1 MVEISLFP
9 VYKPRFLCYSGIVNK
24 RGVIM
29 AKTKVQ
35 EFKALEQ
42 ELAKKAKEIK
52 KQVEL
57 VHSIIGKDLE
67 SSNREIYKVVGVEER
82 LIESVN
88 RVFVI
93 VSYIEYKNADTG
105 FSEKAYILKSTF
117 DLTEQELREN
127 QEQLKQELETINQQQ
142 QQCQRG
148 FRQSI

>member
-1 MVEISLFP
+1 M
-9 VYKPRFLCYSGIVNK
+9 
-24 RGVIM
+24 
-29 AKTKVQ
+29 TKVQ

-42 ELAKKAKEIK
+42 ALVKKANEIK

-57 VHSIIGKDLE
+57 VHSIVGKDLE
-67 SSNREIYKVVGVEER
+67 SSNREICKVVGVEER

-93 VSYIEYKNADTG
+93 VSYVEYNGADTR
-105 FSEKAYILKSTF
+105 FPEKAYILKSMF

-127 QEQLKQELETINQQQ
+127 QEQLKQELETVNQQQ
-142 QQCQRG
+142 R

>member
-1 MVEISLFP
+1 
-9 VYKPRFLCYSGIVNK
+9 
-24 RGVIM
+24 M

-35 EFKALEQ
+35 EFKALERA
-42 ELAKKAKEIK
+42 LSKKADEIK
-52 KQVEL
+52 KQVKL

-67 SSNREIYKVVGVEER
+67 SSNRRICKIVGVEER

-93 VSYIEYKNADTG
+93 VSYIEYNGADTR
-105 FSEKAYILKSTF
+105 FPEKAYILKSMF
-117 DLTEQELREN
+117 DMTEEELREN
-127 QEQLKQELETINQQQ
+127 QAQLKQELEAVNQQQ

>member
-1 MVEISLFP
+1 
-9 VYKPRFLCYSGIVNK
+9 
-24 RGVIM
+24 M

-42 ELAKKAKEIK
+42 ELTKKAKEIK

-93 VSYIEYKNADTG
+93 VSYIEYKNADTR

>member
-1 MVEISLFP
+1 
-9 VYKPRFLCYSGIVNK
+9 
-24 RGVIM
+24 M

-57 VHSIIGKDLE
+57 VHSIIGKDIE
-67 SSNREIYKVVGVEER
+67 SSNREIFKVVGVEER

-93 VSYIEYKNADTG
+93 VKYVEYNGADVR
-105 FSEKAYILKSTF
+105 FPERAYILKSMF
-117 DLTEQELREN
+117 DMTEQELREN
-127 QEQLKQELETINQQQ
+127 REQLKQELEAVNQQQ
-142 QQCQRG
+142 EQYWRSFVG
-148 FRQSI
+148 R

>member
-1 MVEISLFP
+1 M
-9 VYKPRFLCYSGIVNK
+9 
-24 RGVIM
+24 
-29 AKTKVQ
+29 TKVQ

-93 VSYIEYKNADTG
+93 VSYIEYKNADTR

-142 QQCQRG
+142 QQCSAW
-148 FRQSI
+148 F

>member
-1 MVEISLFP
+1 
-9 VYKPRFLCYSGIVNK
+9 
-24 RGVIM
+24 M

-57 VHSIIGKDLE
+57 VHSIIGKDIE
-67 SSNREIYKVVGVEER
+67 SSNREIFKVVGVEER

-93 VSYIEYKNADTG
+93 VKYVEYNGADVR
-105 FSEKAYILKSTF
+105 FPEKAYILKSTF
-117 DLTEQELREN
+117 GMTEQELREN
-127 QEQLKQELETINQQQ
+127 REQLKQELEAVNQQQ
-142 QQCQRG
+142 EQYWRSFVG
-148 FRQSI
+148 R